1 MDWCSRNHIQWTPI
15 LKKWIQSMFTGMS
28 RMSVIRLWSILLFEG
43 YGSLLPIIISILTSN
58 KQMIMNASG
67 SNIQS

>member
-1 MDWCSRNHIQWTPI
+1 
-15 LKKWIQSMFTGMS
+15 MFTGMS

-58 KQMIMNASG
+58 KQMIMSASG

>member
-1 MDWCSRNHIQWTPI
+1 MDWCSRNHIQWTHI